1 MPCCAAAQEREEELG
16 HMLEGAQAS
25 LAAMQRLYTA
35 AQNQLFE
42 LQSASEE
49 AAVGKQFEWE
59 AAAAELERA
68 QEQLAALEA
77 EKSALQDRLS
87 SHAEASTTAAGG
99 VPASGS
105 SSVVEDTLR
114 QEVASLRDVN
124 ARLRQDIAAAH
135 RGLADAEAAW
145 GEQVEGLQEALTA
158 AERQQ
163 QELQAELQ
171 HRPTQSQVGAA
182 AGLRGSSSSSR
193 RRKGSR
199 GYRAAVARCTAGTDS
214 SRHSSRVQVV
224 LNCMPARCQHASIA
238 PQSILWCVP
247 GHC

>member
-1 MPCCAAAQEREEELG
+1 VFRLPQEREEELG

-68 QEQLAALEA
+68 QEQLASLEA
-77 EKSALQDRLS
+77 EKSALQERLS
-87 SHAEASTTAAGG
+87 SHADTSTTAAGSG
-99 VPASGS
+99 APPGS

-114 QEVASLRDVN
+114 QDVASLRDVN
-124 ARLRQDIAAAH
+124 ARLRQDIAAAR

-145 GEQVEGLQEALTA
+145 GERVDGLQEALSA

-163 QELQAELQ
+163 QELQQELQ
-171 HRPTQSQVGAA
+171 HRPTQAQVCRCSRATCSRPSGSCCKVHARQRSSTLSSACAA
-182 AGLRGSSSSSR
+182 TTVACIISSDPFMHAHVVPQAGCTVCSSELL
-193 RRKGSR
+193 
-199 GYRAAVARCTAGTDS
+199 A
-214 SRHSSRVQVV
+214 
-224 LNCMPARCQHASIA
+224 
-238 PQSILWCVP
+238 
-247 GHC
+247 